1 MRRCGSSLFELAAK
15 SLTFQ
20 AVCSYYSSHGRDQIA
35 TLRGMAG
42 LHHRSL
48 KAHLICL
55 DSPVRRKKFP
65 VISLLNRDEPAETSS
80 LGTHSTATQATRSET
95 SRKDPRSD
103 PEKPANSRGVDG

>member
-1 MRRCGSSLFELAAK
+1 MATRNSTAGCGSSLFDMAAK

-20 AVCSYYSSHGRDQIA
+20 AVYSYYSSHGRDQIA

-55 DSPVRRKKFP
+55 DFPARRKKFP
-65 VISLLNRDEPAETSS
+65 VPDHREFVAITGRWCTNRRENWPIAPIPAVLSAQS
-80 LGTHSTATQATRSET
+80 ATFSA
-95 SRKDPRSD
+95 
-103 PEKPANSRGVDG
+103 

>member
-1 MRRCGSSLFELAAK
+1 MRRCGSSLFDMAAK

-48 KAHLICL
+48 KAHLIGL
-55 DSPVRRKKFP
+55 DSPARRKKFP
-65 VISLLNRDEPAETSS
+65 VPDHREFVAITAERLVNLGPDSL
-80 LGTHSTATQATRSET
+80 
-95 SRKDPRSD
+95 
-103 PEKPANSRGVDG
+103 RGA